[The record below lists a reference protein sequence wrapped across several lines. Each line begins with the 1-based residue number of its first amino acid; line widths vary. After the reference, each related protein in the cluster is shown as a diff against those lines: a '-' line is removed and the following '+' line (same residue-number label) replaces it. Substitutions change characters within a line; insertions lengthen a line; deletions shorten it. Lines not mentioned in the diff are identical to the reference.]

1 MLKDIVYGML
11 MFALG
16 VGTVVIV
23 ESPKPTT
30 IDTGS
35 GYVRVKEIQAKE
47 LEVKVVGDAGGETV
61 EIGKGS
67 YKSMQDE
74 LERGFKAFQGV
85 TIANEVEWSFYPT
98 YVYRVVMPDDTV
110 GIVKAAS
117 PVVKITCPVGMLGEI
132 CALSARNTLETLAV
146 KP

>member
-1 MLKDIVYGML
+1 MFKDIVYGML

-16 VGTVVIV
+16 VGTVVVV
-23 ESPKPTT
+23 EAPKPIT

-67 YKSMQDE
+67 YKSMQEE

-85 TIANEVEWSFYPT
+85 TIANEVVWSFYPT
-98 YVYRVVMPDDTV
+98 YIYRVAMPDDTV
-110 GIVKAAS
+110 GIVKAAA

>member
-1 MLKDIVYGML
+1 MFKDIVYGML

-16 VGTVVIV
+16 VGTVVV
-23 ESPKPTT
+23 LEAPKPIT
-30 IDTGS
+30 IVTGS

-47 LEVKVVGDAGGETV
+47 LEVRVVGDSAGETI

-74 LERGFKAFQGV
+74 MEDGFKSFEGM
-85 TIANEVEWSFYPT
+85 TIANEVVWRFYPT
-98 YVYRVVMPDDTV
+98 YVYRVVMPDGTL
-110 GIVKAAS
+110 GIVKEAA
-117 PVVKITCPVGMLGEI
+117 PAVKLTCPVGMLGEI
-132 CALSARNTLETLAV
+132 CALSARNTLASLAV

>member
-1 MLKDIVYGML
+1 MFKGIVYGML
-11 MFALG
+11 MFAIG

-98 YVYRVVMPDDTV
+98 YVYRVVLPDDTV